1 MRTPHPFRDTC
12 NLVVYGLGAPTLKVS
27 PKENATHFALYVTI
41 TSRLRSPSRSFPSA
55 SNLRKPVVSFAT
67 LLCFLCGDWQW
78 RFLLGRGQSHSHIV
92 RDDRLFAC
100 LRVFSI
106 SFWPYLWALRIRFI
120 DDNNNNSQVKPY
132 LCRRRGSQKMY
143 IINIK

>member
-78 RFLLGRGQSHSHIV
+78 RFLLGET
-92 RDDRLFAC
+92 FAC

-120 DDNNNNSQVKPY
+120 DDNNNSQVKPY